1 MRWAA
6 LSGGER
12 PLPSLP
18 GSSLGT
24 HRDEAPRRPMT
35 YATIVLPMA
44 LFGVSMFGLR
54 VPARPH
60 PARGLDSHHAASFQR
75 TQNRFL

>member
-1 MRWAA
+1 
-6 LSGGER
+6 
-12 PLPSLP
+12 
-18 GSSLGT
+18 
-24 HRDEAPRRPMT
+24 MT

-60 PARGLDSHHAASFQR
+60 PARGLDIHHAASFQR